1 MLRSSDW
8 QYNGGYVSREKDRIN
23 LIEETILIIILTAIS
38 ALIRFWKL
46 GTWSFW
52 ADEIFSVQDAMKFPD
67 QLTINP
73 LIYMLIN
80 KTIGIFGISE
90 WSARFGPCIIG
101 ILSVP
106 LIYWFA
112 KGIFNAKTGII
123 TASLLVFHPWH
134 IFWSQNARAYSMS
147 FLFAGLAGFLF
158 FQAIERDS
166 IGYIISA
173 FLATLL
179 AISAYM
185 QSVLLLPAFLG
196 YIIILLFLPVNMP
209 KGLNGRNLIIF
220 FGPFL
225 IAAISLFLPSV
236 RSYIYSGWGSNEWGR
251 SYLYILFTIVYSVGV
266 PLVTASFVSGLHC
279 LAYLNRGGLFL
290 ICYCIIP
297 LAILMIISPFLNVA
311 GYYLFFTMPA
321 YLILAGFCVS
331 EVSTQMSRSTKAL
344 SSSLFLILIIF
355 LISQNYLYFFKE
367 NGGREKWRE
376 AFNSISD
383 ANDRQSLIIT
393 ITPRIAEYYIKRD
406 DTIQLESVIQRLNV
420 LQKQWAEKKNVWF
433 VLDEPSVN
441 VLDPDHKFRD
451 WLYDNCKLYK
461 EFPVYARVM
470 DRTISVWRMI
480 KIETVIENISAK
492 PEEPANSNI
501 NRQTIKEEPANDW
514 NSSMQTAE

>member
-8 QYNGGYVSREKDRIN
+8 QYNRDLREKDKVN
-23 LIEETILIIILTAIS
+23 VIESAILLIILTALS
-38 ALIRFWKL
+38 ALVRLWKL

-52 ADEIFSVQDAMKFPD
+52 ADEVFSVQDAMKFPD

-73 LIYMLIN
+73 LIYILIN
-80 KTIGIFGISE
+80 KTTSIFGISE

-112 KGIFNAKTGII
+112 NTMFSAKTGII
-123 TASLLVFHPWH
+123 AASLLAFHPWH

-147 FLFAGLAGFLF
+147 FLFAGLASFLF

-185 QSVLLLPAFLG
+185 QSILLLPVFLG
-196 YIIILLFLPVNMP
+196 YIILLLFLPVNIP
-209 KGLNGRNLIIF
+209 KGLNGKNLMIF

-225 IAAISLFLPSV
+225 VAAISLFLPSV

-251 SYLYILFTIVYSVGV
+251 SYLYILFTVVYSVGIPISV
-266 PLVTASFVSGLHC
+266 ASFVAGLHS

-290 ICYCIIP
+290 ISYCLIP
-297 LAILMIISPFLNVA
+297 LVLLMVISPFLNVA

-321 YLILAGFCVS
+321 YLILASYCVS
-331 EVSTQMSRSTKAL
+331 EMSTQMSRSTKSL
-344 SSSLFLILIIF
+344 SMSLYLVLIIS
-355 LISQNYLYFFKE
+355 LISQSYLYFVKE

-376 AFNSISD
+376 AFQSISD
-383 ANDRQSLIIT
+383 DKQSLIIT
-393 ITPRIAEYYIKRD
+393 TTPRIAQYYIKRD
-406 DTIQLESVIQRLNV
+406 DTIQLESVIPRINILQR
-420 LQKQWAEKKNVWF
+420 QWTEKKNVWF
-433 VLDEPSVN
+433 VLDEPSMN
-441 VLDPDHKFRD
+441 VLDPDGKFRE
-451 WLYDNCKLYK
+451 WLYDNCKMYK
-461 EFPVYARVM
+461 QFPVYARVM
-470 DRTISVWRMI
+470 DRTISIWRLIRTETTTTKI
-480 KIETVIENISAK
+480 KADEPSMEEETNTD
-492 PEEPANSNI
+492 NSGI
-501 NRQTIKEEPANDW
+501 VE
-514 NSSMQTAE
+514 